1 MKVKLKRNI
10 QYYYKEG
17 KTYIKRWEKEL
28 AFSGGEKIYNI
39 IESIFSL
46 TLDEVDINQ
55 IVNAYDPDEQKMVTF
70 LIEKL
75 VQQNVLSV
83 IDSSIKIPIDMTY
96 ELKCYIEKNSNNF
109 AQAVGNFNTLKI
121 YLYIKDEYKKT
132 IIEKL
137 NVLGL
142 NEKIIFVEKIEDL
155 LLVNSKENI
164 VRVFATDEI
173 SYQEL
178 VTKISDACDRNNVIL
193 SGFSQGKAYCIYCK
207 REIENFR
214 NFIPIMQNYRE
225 DTKINSYKIQI
236 QLLCTLLAMMIVD
249 NFIINADFYNSIIIH
264 NNLSVEKILIPTEK
278 YANFK
283 RGRTENQKIQL
294 EDEKF
299 VIGIDER
306 KDQMGYLIKYF
317 GTDGLAQFSVQTV
330 CIKLHI
336 PGEIR
341 EYVYS
346 VSGENYIQAAYNTF
360 VKGIEN
366 YLEKIDEATC
376 NNKEKKYIYVC
387 EKERKKYYLEALLK
401 CYFYINQNSKCM
413 QLINL
418 AVPSNDDTINRM
430 VNILDRRYEK
440 KIFILQKICN
450 RLGVTY
456 VQIVDQNF
464 NILGFAYGI
473 NTKETVCKLL
483 YSILGKVQQTYLI
496 ENECNNYKKME
507 CQEFLQYVRCDNLNI
522 DNTITIEELI
532 SLLNQEIVDA
542 NYTLKE
548 YVWGLEEKF
557 SDLGLYAGKFIL
569 EKCK

>member
-283 RGRTENQKIQL
+283 RGRKKNK
-294 EDEKF
+294 KF
-299 VIGIDER
+299 
-306 KDQMGYLIKYF
+306 
-317 GTDGLAQFSVQTV
+317 
-330 CIKLHI
+330 
-336 PGEIR
+336 
-341 EYVYS
+341 
-346 VSGENYIQAAYNTF
+346 N
-360 VKGIEN
+360 
-366 YLEKIDEATC
+366 
-376 NNKEKKYIYVC
+376 
-387 EKERKKYYLEALLK
+387 
-401 CYFYINQNSKCM
+401 
-413 QLINL
+413 
-418 AVPSNDDTINRM
+418 
-430 VNILDRRYEK
+430 
-440 KIFILQKICN
+440 
-450 RLGVTY
+450 
-456 VQIVDQNF
+456 
-464 NILGFAYGI
+464 
-473 NTKETVCKLL
+473 
-483 YSILGKVQQTYLI
+483 
-496 ENECNNYKKME
+496 
-507 CQEFLQYVRCDNLNI
+507 
-522 DNTITIEELI
+522 
-532 SLLNQEIVDA
+532 
-542 NYTLKE
+542 
-548 YVWGLEEKF
+548 
-557 SDLGLYAGKFIL
+557 
-569 EKCK
+569 